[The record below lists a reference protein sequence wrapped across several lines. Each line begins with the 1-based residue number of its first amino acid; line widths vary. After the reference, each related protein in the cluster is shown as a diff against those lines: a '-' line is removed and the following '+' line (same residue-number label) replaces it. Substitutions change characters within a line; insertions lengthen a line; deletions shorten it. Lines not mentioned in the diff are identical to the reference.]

1 MYVGSFYGAAGAAG
15 AGAALAGAG
24 AIEAGLIGAGAT
36 VGAVLTAPVVIA
48 GSAVVGAYVYRKE
61 ILAAGTG
68 LVTTAIGAYNQA
80 TGASTAATTAVTQAA
95 KDSSYT
101 GAGGSFGE
109 PTVVRV
115 PTFEELAAAA
125 AAAEAARAAASVSAA
140 ATAAAAAATVTA
152 SVAAA
157 ATAANTIAA
166 TATATVSTIPVPTTV
181 IVPVPPP
188 VIEGAKRRIP
198 DVMLTEISDDVR
210 AIWSKPARALRFPSK
225 LGSGTPGRIFPF
237 VQFTAKAGS
246 RKDIFLPIPM
256 GLTFS
261 DNMQYSTLDL
271 GIIGSAVSKATTA
284 AVNEGGFM
292 SGAGGALGAAG
303 RTFLNQMKSV
313 NGAAIASLAA
323 RQTGF
328 DNVSNFID
336 FGAKQVV
343 APNTNTAFQ
352 NSGVRQ
358 FQFSFKMMPTDQK
371 EAEEISEIVKR
382 FRQNMY
388 PIANDLILTYPPI
401 WSIKFFDGSES
412 SENKKLP
419 GLYDCYLI
427 GMSAVYNG
435 SGNMFHADGHPV
447 ETEVQLTF
455 EETRALTLA
464 DISKLSENRA

>member
-1 MYVGSFYGAAGAAG
+1 MLIATVAFFPLLFTPAAPFVIGG
-15 AGAALAGAG
+15 VALAGAVVYQKEI
-24 AIEAGLIGAGAT
+24 AAT
-36 VGAVLTAPVVIA
+36 VGGLFSSATSAASSITGTVAAGRDRVVASVLSAALDAGYGGKTVVGGPTLVRPDVRVLTA
-48 GSAVVGAYVYRKE
+48 
-61 ILAAGTG
+61 
-68 LVTTAIGAYNQA
+68 
-80 TGASTAATTAVTQAA
+80 
-95 KDSSYT
+95 
-101 GAGGSFGE
+101 
-109 PTVVRV
+109 
-115 PTFEELAAAA
+115 EELAAAA
-125 AAAEAARAAASVSAA
+125 AAQAAAIAAAAQGAATAA
-140 ATAAAAAATVTA
+140 ATAAATLTA

-157 ATAANTIAA
+157 ATAANTVAA
-166 TATATVSTIPVPTTV
+166 TATATVSTIPVPPTV
-181 IVPVPPP
+181 ILPVPPP
-188 VIEGAKRRIP
+188 PVITGGAPPPRLP
-198 DVMLTEISDDVR
+198 PAMLSEISDDVR

-225 LGSGTPGRIFPF
+225 LGAGTPGRIFPF

-256 GLTFS
+256 GLTFP

-284 AVNEGGFM
+284 AVREGGVF
-292 SGAGGALGAAG
+292 SGAGGALGAAAG
-303 RTFLNQMKSV
+303 TFMNQMRSV

-323 RQTGF
+323 KMTGF

-352 NSGVRQ
+352 NSGIRQ
-358 FQFSFKMMPTDQK
+358 FQFSFRMMPTDKK

>member
-1 MYVGSFYGAAGAAG
+1 MAGEA
-15 AGAALAGAG
+15 AALAGVGSFWAG
-24 AIEAGLIGAGAT
+24 AAAAAEGTTLAAFAAAAAVPVAIGA
-36 VGAVLTAPVVIA
+36 
-48 GSAVVGAYVYRKE
+48 AVVGAVVYRKE
-61 ILAAGTG
+61 LAA
-68 LVTTAIGAYNQA
+68 TANSVF
-80 TGASTAATTAVTQAA
+80 STLEAAQYRAVSAVVSAA
-95 KDSSYT
+95 VD
-101 GAGGSFGE
+101 AGYGGKTVVGG
-109 PTVVRV
+109 PTVVLPDIRV
-115 PTFEELAAAA
+115 PTPEELAAAA
-125 AAAEAARAAASVSAA
+125 AAQAAAIAA
-140 ATAAAAAATVTA
+140 ATQGAAVAAATAAATVTA

-166 TATATVSTIPVPTTV
+166 TATATVSTIPVPPVV
-181 IVPVPPP
+181 ILPVPPPP
-188 VIEGAKRRIP
+188 VIEGAKRRMP
-198 DVMLTEISDDVR
+198 DVMVAEISDDVR
-210 AIWSKPARALRFPSK
+210 ATWSKPVRALRFPSK
-225 LGSGTPGRIFPF
+225 LGAGTPGRIFPF

-284 AVNEGGFM
+284 AVNEGGFF
-292 SGAGGALGAAG
+292 SARGAGAALGAAG
-303 RTFLNQMKSV
+303 GTFINQMRSA
-313 NGAAIASLAA
+313 NSAAIVSLAA

-328 DNVSNFID
+328 DNVANFVD
-336 FGAKQVV
+336 FGSKQVV

-358 FQFSFKMMPTDQK
+358 FQFSFRMMPTDKK
-371 EAEEISEIVKR
+371 EADEISEIVKR

-455 EETRALTLA
+455 EETRALTLT
-464 DISKLSENRA
+464 DIAKLSENRA